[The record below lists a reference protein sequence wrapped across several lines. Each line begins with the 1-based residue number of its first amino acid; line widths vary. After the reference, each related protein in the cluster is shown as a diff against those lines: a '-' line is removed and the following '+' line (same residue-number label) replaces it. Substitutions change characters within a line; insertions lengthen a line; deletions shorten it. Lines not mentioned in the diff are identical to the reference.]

1 MCAHGLLAEPGDHWG
16 LAAAAVMGSESTW
29 LCGKQAHGISKLDDL
44 CLGRP
49 VRDIQVQVHSS
60 GIGYSS
66 HKRNIKKKKKQ
77 SVRPVKQEWRSGGRN
92 AKGVTEMTGQAS
104 FPPGS
109 HSATFVQ
116 EPTAERELG
125 HLARRPTN
133 SHTAR
138 ALEQQ

>member
-66 HKRNIKKKKKQ
+66 HKRNIKKKKKTV
-77 SVRPVKQEWRSGGRN
+77 SETSEAGMEVRRQKCQRCHRDDWAGL
-92 AKGVTEMTGQAS
+92 